1 VQANVLAAMTADRA
15 AVNQVYNV
23 AFNERTTL
31 NQLYHMIKD
40 LLTTDHPY
48 LSDYRPAYKES
59 RLGDVRHSQADI
71 SRAARL
77 LGYQPTDDIREGLS
91 KTLAWYKENARE
103 NLAEASRDLEGADNL
118 KIDPVSKA

>member
-1 VQANVLAAMTADRA
+1 
-15 AVNQVYNV
+15 
-23 AFNERTTL
+23 
-31 NQLYHMIKD
+31 MIKD

-103 NLAEASRDLEGADNL
+103 NLAEASRDPEGADNL